1 MSRQVWSDGL
11 VTVLHAI
18 RKNSILLSNYHK
30 KRYMKYKGYA
40 KYFKIPLIVL
50 SGINS
55 VIAVGLQ
62 VYLPQQYISIISC
75 ILSLLCAIIT
85 SVELYLGIQ
94 KTMENEMVAS
104 KEFYILAVDIFRMVS
119 LPAPE
124 RLVNSRAFLDDK
136 YQAYCKLIEK
146 SDVVVKRLTDNL
158 APIDFHGVTSAPTGA
173 SIMSLEV
180 VEPDLPDSP
189 LSSDI

>member
-1 MSRQVWSDGL
+1 MSKHPWSEGL
-11 VTVLHAI
+11 TNVLHAI
-18 RKNSILLSNYHK
+18 RKNSIYLSTYHK
-30 KRYMKYKGYA
+30 KRYIKYKGYA

-85 SVELYLGIQ
+85 SIELYLGIQ

-104 KEFYILAVDIFRMVS
+104 KEFYILAVDIFRMIS
-119 LPAPE
+119 LPPQE

-136 YQAYCKLIEK
+136 YQAYCKLVEK
-146 SDVVVKRLTDNL
+146 SDVVVKRLVDNL
-158 APIDFHGVTSAPTGA
+158 APINFQSVTSSSAGA
-173 SIMSLEV
+173 GILT
-180 VEPDLPDSP
+180 VEISEELPDSP
-189 LSSDI
+189 LSSEL

>member
-1 MSRQVWSDGL
+1 MSRQIWSEGL
-11 VTVLHAI
+11 IAVLHAI

-62 VYLPQQYISIISC
+62 VYLTQQYISIISC
-75 ILSLLCAIIT
+75 ILSLVCAIIT

-94 KTMENEMVAS
+94 KTMENEMIAS
-104 KEFYILAVDIFRMVS
+104 KEFYLLAVDIFRMTS
-119 LPAPE
+119 LPSQE

-136 YQAYCKLIEK
+136 YQAYCKLVEK
-146 SDVVVKRLTDNL
+146 SDVVVKRLVDNL
-158 APIDFHGVTSAPTGA
+158 APVDVGNVTSAPDGQTIL
-173 SIMSLEV
+173 SVDIS
-180 VEPDLPDSP
+180 DPDSP
-189 LSSDI
+189 LSSEI